1 MLGEALS
8 LGSALSWALA
18 VVLFKRALAHSP
30 AATNLFKNALAI
42 LLLGATALAL
52 GIPWPDRSPED
63 WTRLAVSGI
72 CGIAIADTLFFASLS
87 RVGAGFMG
95 IIECAY
101 APFVVLFSVL
111 LLGEGLSLAFGLGAL
126 AVVGGVLI
134 AGSGELATTTSRK
147 GLARGFLMGIGSVAL
162 MGFGIVLAKPALGT
176 SHVVEAS
183 LTRLL
188 FGTAALAAWIAVRP
202 RAREVFSIL
211 SDRGAWRTLGPA
223 AFVGTYVT
231 MLLWIGG
238 MKHAEAS
245 VSGVLCQLST
255 VFTLVLSALILKER
269 LSRRHWVGAALAMVG
284 ALGIIGVQSA

>member
-18 VVLFKRALAHSP
+18 VVLFKRALSHSP
-30 AATNLFKNALAI
+30 AATNLFKNVLAI
-42 LLLGATALAL
+42 ILLGATALAL
-52 GIPWPDRSPED
+52 EIPWPDRSPEN
-63 WTRLAVSGI
+63 WARLAISGI

-111 LLGEGLSLAFGLGAL
+111 LLGERLSMAFGIGAL
-126 AVVGGVLI
+126 AVVAGVLI
-134 AGSGELATTTSRK
+134 AGSGELSTTSSRK
-147 GLARGFLMGIGSVAL
+147 ELGGGFLMGIGSVAL
-162 MGFGIVLAKPALGT
+162 MGFGIVLAKPALET

-183 LTRLL
+183 LTRLV
-188 FGTAALAAWIAVRP
+188 FGTGALAVWILARP
-202 RAREVFSIL
+202 RAREVMSIL
-211 SDRGAWRTLGPA
+211 TDPSAWRTLGPA
-223 AFVGTYVT
+223 AFIGTYVT

-245 VSGVLCQLST
+245 VSGILCQLST
-255 VFTLVLSALILKER
+255 VFTLALGALILKEK
-269 LSRRHWVGAALAMVG
+269 LSKRHWAGAALAMVG
-284 ALGIIGVQSA
+284 ALGIIVAQSA